1 MTLDFESNTAA
12 EPAAIVMAPTA
23 DSARR
28 VPRIERCEFE
38 TLLQRA
44 MEILN
49 ARHLAAQL
57 AAEQK

>member
-1 MTLDFESNTAA
+1 MDLDFKSSATV
-12 EPAAIVMAPTA
+12 EPAAVVMAPAA
-23 DSARR
+23 DSARL

>member
-1 MTLDFESNTAA
+1 MNLDVKSSTASVPVTMLL
-12 EPAAIVMAPTA
+12 EPAP
-23 DSARR
+23 DSERL

-49 ARHLAAQL
+49 SRHLAAQL
-57 AAEQK
+57 SAER

>member
-1 MTLDFESNTAA
+1 MNLDVKSSGASASAA
-12 EPAAIVMAPTA
+12 MVIAPAA
-23 DSARR
+23 DSARL

-38 TLLQRA
+38 HLLQRA

>member
-1 MTLDFESNTAA
+1 MNLDFESSTKT
-12 EPAAIVMAPTA
+12 EPAAVLMAPAADTA
-23 DSARR
+23 RL

-49 ARHLAAQL
+49 ARHIEAQL
-57 AAEQK
+57 AAKRG